1 MLLSFSLMLAL
12 SAPQQLQN
20 PGFEASPL
28 LAGWTVNAPA
38 QDKNN
43 VEVRADSADKREGK
57 QSLLIE
63 ARAPSRYLLEQ
74 WIVLPPGTLWRARV
88 WIKTEGLAASGE
100 GTAGG
105 QILIDSREG
114 TLGRSRA
121 RSGTS
126 PWREEEVIFEAP
138 TPEDVDIILVGFEN
152 SAGKVWFDGF
162 RLEQVPR
169 PIEKD
174 VRIFHE
180 RASRLPIDLKQCGQ
194 FIEPLCRLL
203 PSMLAQQVESTSF
216 EEEEEWW
223 PSYKREI
230 DKPHRP
236 WYPEGAVHVAKY
248 SFDTE
253 NPYNGKRSQKIELPV
268 ARARAGISQD
278 GFYLKRGMGY
288 RLRLHMRGQGNV
300 PVWASLSGDGAR
312 VAGPALLGRAGGHW
326 QGVETMLRASRD
338 VQNATLNIE
347 FEGPGTLWLDR
358 IYLIEE
364 DAVLGLW
371 RPDVVAAL
379 KAMTPGVIRFGGS
392 SLEVFE
398 WDQCIGSWDTRVP
411 YTTMPWR
418 GLEPNFVGVEEF
430 VQLCQYVGAEPLV
443 CVRWTGKTPADAAAE
458 VEYFNGSPQT
468 RWGKVRAQNGH
479 PAPYGVKY
487 WQIGNEI
494 GGPKYDASVRA
505 FAEAIRKVD
514 PNVKVLSSFPSAD
527 TLREGGGYLDYLC
540 PHQYDCGDLAGKE
553 AELKFLQD
561 QIARYGAGKNVRVAV
576 TEWNTTAGQMG
587 LTRGM
592 LQTLGNALSCSRY
605 QNLLQRYA
613 DLDEIAIRSNL
624 VDSFGSGVLLP
635 GPGWLYLAPTYYSQ
649 KLYTRAAGSYPLR
662 IERTNS
668 LPWYLEEPDLS
679 VTLSEDGKA
688 LRIYGVNSTAE
699 TRQLRFQL
707 MGFPGTVSGGSA
719 YVLRDRDAADTPE
732 VMNSR
737 DDPERI
743 ASVTSPVVVGSR
755 DFEYGFEPF
764 TVTLLELE
772 LGR

>member
-1 MLLSFSLMLAL
+1 MVPGVFLLMAL
-12 SAPQQLQN
+12 SAPPQLQN
-20 PGFEASPL
+20 PGFEAAEPL
-28 LAGWTVNAPA
+28 RGWTVDSPT
-38 QDKNN
+38 QDRKS
-43 VEVRADSADKREGK
+43 VEVRADSEEKKEGK
-57 QSLLIE
+57 QSLVME
-63 ARAPSRYLLEQ
+63 ARAPASYSLNQ
-74 WIVLPPGTLWRARV
+74 WVVLPVGTLWRARV
-88 WIKTEGLAASGE
+88 WIKTEGLSATGSGE
-100 GTAGG
+100 AGG
-105 QILIDSREG
+105 RILIDSREG
-114 TLGRSRA
+114 LLGRSKPRA
-121 RSGTS
+121 GTS
-126 PWREEEVIFEAP
+126 PWEEEEVTFEAP

-152 SAGKVWFDGF
+152 SSGKVWFDGF
-162 RLEQVPR
+162 RLEPVAR
-169 PIEKD
+169 PVEND
-174 VRIFHE
+174 VRIFHQKL
-180 RASRLPIDLKQCGQ
+180 SKLPIDLKQCGQ

-216 EEEEEWW
+216 EEEAEWW

-248 SFDTE
+248 SLDTE

-268 ARARAGISQD
+268 PRARAGIAQD
-278 GFYLKRGMGY
+278 GFYLRKGLGY

-312 VAGPALLGRAGGHW
+312 VAGPVLLARAGENW
-326 QGVETMLRASRD
+326 QAAETVLRSTRD

-347 FEGPGTLWLDR
+347 FEGPGSLWLDR
-358 IYLIEE
+358 IYMIDE

-371 RPDVVAAL
+371 RRDVVAAL
-379 KAMTPGVIRFGGS
+379 KEMTPGVIRFGGS

-398 WDQCIGSWDTRVP
+398 WDRCIGSWDTRVP

-458 VEYFNGSPQT
+458 VEYFNGGPQT

-479 PAPYGVKY
+479 AAPYGVKY

-494 GGPKYDASVRA
+494 GGPKYDASVRD
-505 FAEAIRKVD
+505 FAEAIRRVD
-514 PNVKVLSSFPSAD
+514 PLARVLSSFPSAD

-540 PHQYDCGDLAGKE
+540 PHQYDCGDLWGKE
-553 AELKFLQD
+553 AELKFLQG
-561 QIARYGAGKNVRVAV
+561 QIARYGAGRNVRVAV
-576 TEWNTTAGQMG
+576 TEWNTTAGEMG

-605 QNLLQRYA
+605 QNLLQRNA

-662 IERTNS
+662 IERTTS
-668 LPWYLEEPDLS
+668 LPWYLQEPDLS
-679 VTLSEDGKA
+679 ATLSEDGKA
-688 LRIYGVNSTAE
+688 LRIYSVNSTGE
-699 TRQLRFQL
+699 TRQLKFHVVD
-707 MGFPGTVSGGSA
+707 FSGTLRGGAA
-719 YVLRDRDAADTPE
+719 YVLKDRDAAGTPE
-732 VMNSR
+732 VMNGH
-737 DDPERI
+737 DDPQRI
-743 ASVTSPVVVGSR
+743 APVTSPVAVGGR
-755 DFEYGFEPF
+755 DFDYAFEPF
-764 TVTLLELE
+764 TVTLLELN
-772 LGR
+772 LGE